1 MKKAIQKKFARIAAS
16 ATAVAV
22 VATGIASSWF
32 GKPDVSFAAQV
43 MDYDAVS
50 SVNYADILGR
60 GIDYGVVSDQFV
72 QSMHMETT
80 FATNLFTN
88 VGGDQNCDV
97 DLAGDAPAHFII
109 AEVENG
115 SQVRFG
121 KTCEGADSILF
132 DI

>member
-1 MKKAIQKKFARIAAS
+1 MKKTIQRRISRIAAS
-16 ATAVAV
+16 AVAAAVAV
-22 VATGIASSWF
+22 TGIANSKF
-32 GKPDVSFAAQV
+32 GNPSVSYAASI

-88 VGGDQNCDV
+88 AGGEQNCDV

-109 AEVENG
+109 AEVEDG

-121 KTCEGADSILF
+121 RTYEGAD
-132 DI
+132 